1 MTDQRLNAVSNI
13 WKIQHKQNNHP
24 ASHFDARPDDRY
36 RRIICRHRNR
46 QYANEKEIEFTP
58 RKGEPVSGFEGYLYV
73 PENRNNANSR
83 KIRIDYV
90 RFPATGKV
98 KGNPIFYLAGGPGGS
113 GSGTAKGRRFPMFM
127 ALRKYGDVI
136 A

>member
-1 MTDQRLNAVSNI
+1 MN
-13 WKIQHKQNNHP
+13 KITTLLLTLMP
-24 ASHFDARPDDRY
+24 ALMIGIGASSAATES
-36 RRIICRHRNR
+36 R

-58 RKGEPVSGFEGYLYV
+58 RKGEPVSAFEGYLYV

-98 KGNPIFYLAGGPGGS
+98 KGNPIVYLAGGPGGP